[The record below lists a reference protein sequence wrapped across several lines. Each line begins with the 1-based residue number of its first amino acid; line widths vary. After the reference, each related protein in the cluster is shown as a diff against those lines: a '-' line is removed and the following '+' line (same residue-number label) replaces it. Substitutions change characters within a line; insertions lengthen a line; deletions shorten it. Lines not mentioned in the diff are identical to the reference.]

1 VSVLWIP
8 ILTASL
14 AGSVHCAAMCG
25 PFAAASGGA
34 ASSARGRI
42 AAQAAYHVGRLVTY
56 LSLGVAA
63 GLAGGAL
70 DLAGNA
76 AGVQRMSAFIAGGL
90 LLVWGISTLAATR
103 GLVKLQRRAPGGNL
117 LSRVLVKVSL
127 LPAIPRALLLGLSTA
142 FVPCG
147 FLYAFVATAAGSG
160 SVNSALIVLGAF
172 WLGTVPAL
180 ALASLGF
187 RGLTARLGARAKT
200 VTAAVLVVSGLFMLG
215 LRIGAPLPAAATSDA
230 GSMPASCPLHRH

>member
-34 ASSARGRI
+34 ANSARGRI
-42 AAQAAYHVGRLVTY
+42 AAQAAYHGGRLVTY
-56 LSLGVAA
+56 LSLGAAA

-70 DLAGNA
+70 DFAGNA
-76 AGVQRMSAFIAGGL
+76 AGVQRISAFIAGAL
-90 LLVWGISTLAATR
+90 LLIWGISTLAATR
-103 GLVKLQRRAPGGNL
+103 GLVKLQRRAPGAKL
-117 LSRVLVKVSL
+117 LSRVLAKASA

-200 VTAAVLVVSGLFMLG
+200 VTAAVLVVSGLFVLG
-215 LRIGAPLPAAATSDA
+215 LRIGAPLPAAASSDA
-230 GSMPASCPLHRH
+230 PAMPESCPLHRH

>member
-1 VSVLWIP
+1 MSAMWIP

-25 PFAAASGGA
+25 PFAAASAGA
-34 ASSARGRI
+34 ATRARGRI
-42 AAQAAYHVGRLVTY
+42 VAQSAYHAGRLVTY
-56 LSLGVAA
+56 LSLGAAA

-76 AGVQRMSAFIAGGL
+76 AGIHRASAFVAGAL
-90 LLVWGISTLAATR
+90 LLVWGVSTLTAGP
-103 GLVKLQRRAPGGNL
+103 GLVKLGRRAPGAKM
-117 LSRVLVKVSL
+117 LSRLLAKVSAW
-127 LPAIPRALLLGLSTA
+127 PAIPRALLLGMSTA

-147 FLYAFVATAAGSG
+147 WLYAFVATAAGSG
-160 SVNSALIVLGAF
+160 GVTSALIVLGAF

-180 ALASLGF
+180 VVASLGF

-200 VTAAVLVVSGLFMLG
+200 LTATVLVVSGLFVLG
-215 LRIGAPLPAAATSDA
+215 LRTFEAPAAPET
-230 GSMPASCPLHRH
+230 CPLHRH